1 MKTPETRPET
11 GPETA
16 KWMSEPLTC
25 GSGGTIIDGEHRLA
39 VRVYFEDTDTARMV
53 YHANYLKYMERAR
66 TEILR
71 LCGVSQRDMLA
82 AQGDE
87 KKGFAVRRCEI
98 DFLAPARLDDLLEV
112 RSRLE
117 GMGAAYID
125 IKQQV
130 VREGAVLAD
139 AFIRVACVGAKGQPV
154 RIPADIASEFKALMG
169 NQSERG
175 AA

>member
-1 MKTPETRPET
+1 M
-11 GPETA
+11 A
-16 KWMSEPLTC
+16 EPQIC
-25 GSGGTIIDGEHRLA
+25 GNGGAIIDGEHRLA

-66 TEILR
+66 TELLR

-82 AQGDE
+82 APGDE

-112 RSRLE
+112 RSRLD

-125 IKQQV
+125 CAQQV
-130 VREGAVLAD
+130 VRDGVVLAEGL
-139 AFIRVACVGAKGQPV
+139 IRVACVGAKGQPV
-154 RIPADIASEFKALMG
+154 RIPADIAGAFKALMG
-169 NQSERG
+169 QQPEGG

>member
-1 MKTPETRPET
+1 
-11 GPETA
+11 
-16 KWMSEPLTC
+16 MSEPQIS

-66 TEILR
+66 SEMLR
-71 LCGVSQRDMLA
+71 LCGVSQSDMLA

-98 DFLAPARLDDLLEV
+98 DFLAPGRLDDLLEV
-112 RSRLE
+112 RSRVE

-125 IKQQV
+125 CRQQV
-130 VREGAVLAD
+130 VCEGVVLAD
-139 AFIRVACVGAKGQPV
+139 GLVRVACVGAKGQPV
-154 RIPADIASEFKALMG
+154 RIPADIAGAFEALME
-169 NQSERG
+169 QKSEGG